1 MAKVKEAGVLELT
14 GLDSLGEVVVQ
25 ARQQVQGERPLLV
38 AIDGRSGSGKTTLAA
53 ELATWLSKRGIAA
66 EVFHLEGLYQGWSG
80 LAQAALVWQ
89 QLAEAVA
96 DGRASSPETAPH
108 WFGWDWGSSQAT
120 GPHPFT
126 AAQQAAGGVLIAEG
140 VGALTGTHDVGVFVE
155 LDTARRRQRALAR
168 DGETYRPYWDM
179 WAAQEADLLAA
190 YASAYAGAGVRY
202 VQR

>member
-1 MAKVKEAGVLELT
+1 MLELT
-14 GLDSLGEVVVQ
+14 GLDPLGEIVAQ
-25 ARQQVQGERPLLV
+25 AHQQLQGVRPLLV
-38 AIDGRSGSGKTTLAA
+38 TLDGRSGSGKTTLSA
-53 ELATWLSKRGIAA
+53 ELAAWLRERGIVA
-66 EVFHLEGLYQGWSG
+66 EVFHLENLYQGWNG

-89 QLAEAVA
+89 QLAEAVVG
-96 DGRASSPETAPH
+96 GRASSPDTAPH
-108 WFGWDWGSSQAT
+108 WFGWDWGSSQVT